1 MSDRAV
7 LLSDGKRNKV
17 VKIPPGVNDLTFLR
31 NVAKETFL
39 KVEESHGGAKVY
51 FQKYDTK
58 WEEWVDVDE
67 DFVAETK
74 DKLKVVVTSTLVTD
88 LGSEREEE
96 NLEMTPRTGTAITIS
111 ENSSNPVCSTYVAS
125 VSDALIISP

>member
-7 LLSDGKRNKV
+7 LLSYGERNKV

-31 NVAKETFL
+31 NVVEKTFL

-51 FQKYDTK
+51 FQKYDTE

-74 DKLKVVVTSTLVTD
+74 DKLKVVVTSMLVTD
-88 LGSEREEE
+88 LGS
-96 NLEMTPRTGTAITIS
+96 
-111 ENSSNPVCSTYVAS
+111 
-125 VSDALIISP
+125 

>member
-1 MSDRAV
+1 MSARAV

-17 VKIPPGVNDLTFLR
+17 VKIPPGVNHLTFLR
-31 NVAKETFL
+31 NVVKETFL

-51 FQKYDTK
+51 FQKYDTE

-74 DKLKVVVTSTLVTD
+74 DKLKVVTSTLVTD

-111 ENSSNPVCSTYVAS
+111 ENSSNPVYSTYVAS

>member
-7 LLSDGKRNKV
+7 LLSYGERNKV

-31 NVAKETFL
+31 NVVEKTFL
-39 KVEESHGGAKVY
+39 KAEESHGGVKVY
-51 FQKYDTK
+51 FQKYNTE

-67 DFVAETK
+67 NFVAETK
-74 DKLKVVVTSTLVTD
+74 DKLKVVVTSTFVTD

-96 NLEMTPRTGTAITIS
+96 NLEMTPRTGTAITIC

-125 VSDALIISP
+125 VSE